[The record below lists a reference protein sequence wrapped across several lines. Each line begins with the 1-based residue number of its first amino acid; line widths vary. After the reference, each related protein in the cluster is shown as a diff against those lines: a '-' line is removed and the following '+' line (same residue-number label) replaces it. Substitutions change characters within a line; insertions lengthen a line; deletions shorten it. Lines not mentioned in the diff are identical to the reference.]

1 MLMEVKEHTHSIQM
15 ALSGL
20 LTVIGWGHL
29 AGFPIAKISSLY
41 LESMQRQLRDKLL
54 KIIS

>member
-20 LTVIGWGHL
+20 LTVIGWGRL
-29 AGFPIAKISSLY
+29 AGFSHSKDFFTQNY
-41 LESMQRQLRDKLL
+41 
-54 KIIS
+54 